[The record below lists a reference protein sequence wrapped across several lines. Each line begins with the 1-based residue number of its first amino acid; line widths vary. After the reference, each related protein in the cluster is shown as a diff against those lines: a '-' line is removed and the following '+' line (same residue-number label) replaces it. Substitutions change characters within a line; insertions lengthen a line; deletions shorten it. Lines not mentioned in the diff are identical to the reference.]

1 MQKPKS
7 SHSKKRLSSGKK
19 NQRRK
24 SQSRVNS
31 QCDLAA
37 SSSALG
43 ETKLSYQKKKKD
55 RKDPEQPHISSSLLS
70 SHTHTHSLSP
80 LFLVLSTSS
89 TYTTM
94 AELNALPKDPLLSQG
109 QKDVLAG
116 TFGGIAQVLV
126 GQPLDILKVRLQT
139 SPPGTYTGM
148 LDCATRIVRNEGPFA
163 FYKGTL
169 TPLLGVGACVSIQF
183 GVVEAL
189 KRQFSSSNV
198 ASGKSG
204 DLSYGQFYLA
214 GGLAGLANSFV
225 AGPIEHI
232 RIRLQTQPSPPLYRG
247 PIDCVRQIIG
257 KSGVLNGVFRGQ
269 FPTFAREF
277 HGMGMYFL
285 TYEALVQYK
294 LASSGL
300 KRDELPGTYAMFA
313 GAMAGYG
320 LWLTA
325 YPADIIKS
333 KLQTDALLSTE
344 RRYKGA
350 MDCIQQTFRRDGVKG
365 FFRGL
370 LPTLVRSPFANAA
383 TFVAFEWASRNLKHV

>member
-1 MQKPKS
+1 
-7 SHSKKRLSSGKK
+7 
-19 NQRRK
+19 
-24 SQSRVNS
+24 
-31 QCDLAA
+31 
-37 SSSALG
+37 
-43 ETKLSYQKKKKD
+43 
-55 RKDPEQPHISSSLLS
+55 
-70 SHTHTHSLSP
+70 
-80 LFLVLSTSS
+80 
-89 TYTTM
+89 M
-94 AELNALPKDPLLSQG
+94 AELNTLPKDPLLSQG

-116 TFGGIAQVLV
+116 TVGGIAQVLV

-148 LDCATRIVRNEGPFA
+148 VDCATRIVRNEGPLA

-189 KRQFSSSNV
+189 KRHFSASNV
-198 ASGKSG
+198 ASGRSG
-204 DLSYGQFYLA
+204 ELSYSQFYLA
-214 GGLAGLANSFV
+214 GGIAGVANSVV
-225 AGPIEHI
+225 AGPVEHV

-247 PIDCVRQIIG
+247 PVDCIRQIYTQ
-257 KSGVLNGVFRGQ
+257 SGPFHGVFRGQ
-269 FPTFAREF
+269 IPTFAREF

-294 LASSGL
+294 LSKDKLA
-300 KRDELPGTYAMFA
+300 RNELPSTYAMFA

-333 KLQTDALLSTE
+333 KLQTDSLNPAN
-344 RRYKGA
+344 RKYKGTL
-350 MDCIQQTFRRDGVKG
+350 DCIQQTFKQDGIRG

-383 TFVAFEWASRNLKHV
+383 TFVAFEWAARTLREV

>member
-1 MQKPKS
+1 
-7 SHSKKRLSSGKK
+7 
-19 NQRRK
+19 
-24 SQSRVNS
+24 
-31 QCDLAA
+31 
-37 SSSALG
+37 
-43 ETKLSYQKKKKD
+43 
-55 RKDPEQPHISSSLLS
+55 
-70 SHTHTHSLSP
+70 
-80 LFLVLSTSS
+80 
-89 TYTTM
+89 M

-109 QKDVLAG
+109 QKDVFAG
-116 TFGGIAQVLV
+116 TVGGIAQVLV

-148 LDCATRIVRNEGPFA
+148 LDCATRIVSHEGPLA

-198 ASGKSG
+198 AAGKG
-204 DLSYGQFYLA
+204 EGLSYGQYYLA
-214 GGLAGLANSFV
+214 GGIAGVANSFV
-225 AGPIEHI
+225 AGPVEHI

-247 PIDCVRQIIG
+247 PIDCIRQVLG
-257 KSGVLNGVFRGQ
+257 QSGLFNGVYRGQ
-269 FPTFAREF
+269 IPTFAREF

-285 TYEALVQYK
+285 TYEALVSHK
-294 LASSGL
+294 LASDNIT
-300 KRDELPGTYAMFA
+300 RDQLPSSYAMFA

-333 KLQTDALLSTE
+333 KLQTDSLNPTQ
-344 RRYKGA
+344 RRYKGTL
-350 MDCIQQTFRRDGVKG
+350 DCVKQTFRADGVKG

-383 TFVAFEWASRNLKHV
+383 TFVAFEWAARNLRHL

>member
-1 MQKPKS
+1 M
-7 SHSKKRLSSGKK
+7 
-19 NQRRK
+19 
-24 SQSRVNS
+24 
-31 QCDLAA
+31 
-37 SSSALG
+37 
-43 ETKLSYQKKKKD
+43 T
-55 RKDPEQPHISSSLLS
+55 
-70 SHTHTHSLSP
+70 
-80 LFLVLSTSS
+80 
-89 TYTTM
+89 
-94 AELNALPKDPLLSQG
+94 ELNALPKDPLLSQG
-109 QKDVLAG
+109 QKDVLSG
-116 TFGGIAQVLV
+116 TIGGIAQVLV

-148 LDCATRIVRNEGPFA
+148 ADCAAQIVKNEGPFA

-189 KRQFSSSNV
+189 KRYFVQSNKN
-198 ASGKSG
+198 AGCLTG
-204 DLSYGQFYLA
+204 ELSYGQFYLA
-214 GGLAGLANSFV
+214 GGIAGVANSFV
-225 AGPIEHI
+225 AGPVEHI

-247 PIDCVRQIIG
+247 PIDCIRQISTQAG
-257 KSGVLNGVFRGQ
+257 LFSGVYRGQ
-269 FPTFAREF
+269 LPTFAREF

-294 LASSGL
+294 LKSCNL
-300 KRDELPGTYAMFA
+300 TRDQLPGTYAMFA

-333 KLQTDALLSTE
+333 KLQTDALRKE
-344 RRYKGA
+344 DRRYKGLL
-350 MDCIQQTFRRDGVKG
+350 DCVKQIYRGGGVKG

-383 TFVAFEWASRNLKHV
+383 TFVAFEFAARNLRNV

>member
-1 MQKPKS
+1 
-7 SHSKKRLSSGKK
+7 
-19 NQRRK
+19 
-24 SQSRVNS
+24 
-31 QCDLAA
+31 
-37 SSSALG
+37 
-43 ETKLSYQKKKKD
+43 
-55 RKDPEQPHISSSLLS
+55 
-70 SHTHTHSLSP
+70 
-80 LFLVLSTSS
+80 
-89 TYTTM
+89 M
-94 AELNALPKDPLLSQG
+94 AELNSLPKEPLLTKPDPLLSQG
-109 QKDVLAG
+109 HKDILAG

-148 LDCATRIVRNEGPFA
+148 LDCATRIVKNEGPLA

-189 KRQFSSSNV
+189 KRQFSQSNLKSG
-198 ASGKSG
+198 ASTG
-204 DLSYGQFYLA
+204 DLSYSQFYLA
-214 GGLAGLANSFV
+214 GGIAGLANSFV
-225 AGPIEHI
+225 AGPVEHI
-232 RIRLQTQPSPPLYRG
+232 RIRLQTQPTPPLYKG
-247 PIDCVRQIIG
+247 PIDCIRQITSQ
-257 KSGVLNGVFRGQ
+257 SGLLNGVYRGQ
-269 FPTFAREF
+269 SATFAREF

-294 LASSGL
+294 LS
-300 KRDELPGTYAMFA
+300 KDNITRDELPGTYAMFA

-333 KLQTDALLSTE
+333 KLQTDALNPNQ
-344 RRYKGA
+344 RRYKGVL
-350 MDCIQQTFRRDGVKG
+350 DCIGQTIKTDGVKG

-383 TFVAFEWASRNLKHV
+383 TFVAFEWAAKNLRNL

>member
-1 MQKPKS
+1 
-7 SHSKKRLSSGKK
+7 
-19 NQRRK
+19 
-24 SQSRVNS
+24 
-31 QCDLAA
+31 
-37 SSSALG
+37 
-43 ETKLSYQKKKKD
+43 
-55 RKDPEQPHISSSLLS
+55 
-70 SHTHTHSLSP
+70 
-80 LFLVLSTSS
+80 
-89 TYTTM
+89 M
-94 AELNALPKDPLLSQG
+94 AELNTLPKDPLLTSSMQKDPVLSQG
-109 QKDVLAG
+109 HKDVLAG

-148 LDCATRIVRNEGPFA
+148 VDCAARIVRNEGPLA

-189 KRQFSSSNV
+189 KRSFSSSNV
-198 ASGKSG
+198 QSGKPA
-204 DLSYGQFYLA
+204 DLTYSQFYLA
-214 GGLAGLANSFV
+214 GGIAGLANSFV
-225 AGPIEHI
+225 AGPIEHV
-232 RIRLQTQPSPPLYRG
+232 RIRLQTQPSPPLYKG
-247 PIDCVRQIIG
+247 PIDCIKQISQQ
-257 KSGVLNGVFRGQ
+257 SGFFNGIFRGQ

-294 LASSGL
+294 LS
-300 KRDELPGTYAMFA
+300 KDNITRDQLPSTYAMFA

-333 KLQTDALLSTE
+333 KLQTDALLPQQ
-344 RRYKGA
+344 RKYKGA
-350 MDCIQQTFRRDGVKG
+350 LDCIKQTLKADGVKG

-383 TFVAFEWASRNLKHV
+383 TFVAFEWAAKNLRNI

>member
-1 MQKPKS
+1 
-7 SHSKKRLSSGKK
+7 
-19 NQRRK
+19 
-24 SQSRVNS
+24 
-31 QCDLAA
+31 
-37 SSSALG
+37 
-43 ETKLSYQKKKKD
+43 
-55 RKDPEQPHISSSLLS
+55 
-70 SHTHTHSLSP
+70 
-80 LFLVLSTSS
+80 
-89 TYTTM
+89 M
-94 AELNALPKDPLLSQG
+94 AELNSLPKDPLLSQG
-109 QKDVLAG
+109 HKDVLAG

-148 LDCATRIVRNEGPFA
+148 VDCATRIVRNEGPLA

-189 KRQFSSSNV
+189 KRHFSESNLSSGR
-198 ASGKSG
+198 AA

-214 GGLAGLANSFV
+214 GGIAGLANSFV
-225 AGPIEHI
+225 AGPVEHI
-232 RIRLQTQPSPPLYRG
+232 RIRLQTQPTPPLYRG
-247 PIDCVRQIIG
+247 PIDCIKQVTAQ
-257 KSGVLNGVFRGQ
+257 SGLLHGVYRGQ

-277 HGMGMYFL
+277 HGLGMYFL

-294 LASSGL
+294 LS
-300 KRDELPGTYAMFA
+300 KDRITRDELPGTYAMFA

-333 KLQTDALLSTE
+333 KLQTDALNPSA
-344 RRYKGA
+344 RQYKGTI
-350 MDCIQQTFRRDGVKG
+350 DCIRQTFKADGVKG

-383 TFVAFEWASRNLKHV
+383 TFVAFEWAARNLRNL